1 MAERRALSYC
11 AVRSLAGKEV
21 ADEMF
26 ARHLPPGFDLDAPGD
41 MALVESDS
49 ATVTAAQVSSMA
61 RAGRKKE
68 RGRSAGWPR

>member
-1 MAERRALSYC
+1 MAERRAPSYC

-41 MALVESDS
+41 MALVESIVRDV
-49 ATVTAAQVSSMA
+49 AKGKTAFLSLP
-61 RAGRKKE
+61 
-68 RGRSAGWPR
+68 RS